1 MPRPVFCVVGA
12 GLAGGRAAASL
23 RDRGFDGGVLL
34 IGAEEDLPY
43 ERPPLS
49 KSYLTGELPRS
60 KLFLSTSA
68 AYAEL
73 GIEWRAQASAETIVL
88 GQHELRLAG
97 GERVRFDRLLLAT
110 GSRPRTLA
118 IPGAQLPGVLTY
130 RTLSDADWLRTRLE
144 KLPRVVVVGG
154 GFLGTE
160 LAVAARRR
168 GCQVTLVEAGDALV
182 TPLGGIVGG
191 YCADLHRQAGVELI
205 FREGVASFQ
214 GGSRLELVVLRG
226 GRSLPCDLALVCIG
240 AEPNS
245 QLAAD
250 AGLEIDPGVVVDSRC
265 RTADQTIFAA
275 GDVASWWSPRWRRRL
290 RVEHYDNAHQ
300 QGMFAAGAMLDEP
313 DPYDPIP
320 YFWTEQYE
328 TMVQQVGV
336 IDPGDDMVQRGHPKS
351 DKFSVFYLRQGS
363 LSGCVAVNS
372 YQDLSAA
379 RRLIG
384 AQVPV
389 SAELLGDPGV
399 DLRDWSRQA
408 AAASNS

>member
-1 MPRPVFCVVGA
+1 MPARVGWRRCRDRSSA
-12 GLAGGRAAASL
+12 LWAPGWPAVRAAASL

-160 LAVAARRR
+160 LAVAARRPR
-168 GCQVTLVEAGDALV
+168 LPGDA
-182 TPLGGIVGG
+182 
-191 YCADLHRQAGVELI
+191 
-205 FREGVASFQ
+205 
-214 GGSRLELVVLRG
+214 GGSRRRAGHATGRDRRRILRRSPSPGRRGADLQG
-226 GRSLPCDLALVCIG
+226 GCRQIFRAVPGWSWSSYAGVGPCPVIWLWFASAPSPIPSWPPMPVWKSTLAWW
-240 AEPNS
+240 S
-245 QLAAD
+245 
-250 AGLEIDPGVVVDSRC
+250 
-265 RTADQTIFAA
+265 TAAA
-275 GDVASWWSPRWRRRL
+275 GPPTRPYSPPGTWPPGGALGGGGGCASSTTTTPTSRGCSQPAPCSTSPTRTTRS
-290 RVEHYDNAHQ
+290 
-300 QGMFAAGAMLDEP
+300 
-313 DPYDPIP
+313 P

-336 IDPGDDMVQRGHPKS
+336 IQ
-351 DKFSVFYLRQGS
+351 
-363 LSGCVAVNS
+363 SG
-372 YQDLSAA
+372 
-379 RRLIG
+379 
-384 AQVPV
+384 
-389 SAELLGDPGV
+389 
-399 DLRDWSRQA
+399 
-408 AAASNS
+408 